1 MGYKN
6 YRLSELLEIIGG
18 GTPKT
23 NIEEYWNG
31 NISWLSVKDFNGD
44 SKKVYTTEKKIT
56 ELGLNNSSTK
66 LLKEGD
72 LIISA
77 RGTVGEIAQL
87 GKAMAFNQSC
97 YGLRAKEHITSNDFM
112 YYALKYIL
120 KDIKNM
126 THGSVFDTITRSTF
140 DVLSYPLPEMK
151 EQKSIANI
159 LSNLD
164 DKIEVNN
171 KINQKLEEMAQ
182 AIFKQWFI
190 DFDFPNE
197 EGKPYKSSGGEMVE
211 SELGMIPK
219 GWEVKELGEICN
231 IQKGLSYK
239 GKYMSDVGTPM
250 INLGNIYPGGGY
262 RKEKIKFYN
271 GDFKA
276 NHIVSSGD
284 IIIANTDMTQDRVI
298 LGSPIIVP
306 KFNEDKIIFTHHLFA
321 FRDVQI
327 DKLFLYF
334 YLKTPS
340 FRERAET
347 YATGTTVLALPK
359 EAVTSIPMVI
369 PSKKLI
375 DEYSMIA
382 SKNIYKI
389 NNGNLQID
397 NLEKLRDTLLPK
409 LMSGEIRVP
418 TSN

>member
-1 MGYKN
+1 MEYKN

-31 NISWLSVKDFNGD
+31 NIPWLSVKDFNGD

-151 EQKSIANI
+151 EQKSIAKI

-182 AIFKQWFI
+182 GIFKQWFI

-219 GWEVKELGEICN
+219 GWEVVTIEELSSFIARGVTPKYEEYSSIKVLNQKVNRGALLEKQYLKYLREDIKVPNEKYACKWDILLNSLGQGTLGRVHLYKENTNDVVVDQHISILRMSNKELAIYIYNLLSGRQYQSYMDGLVSGSTGMQMLNISKIRAIKIIKPTQSDIKHIEKIVN
-231 IQKGLSYK
+231 IYEKIQK
-239 GKYMSDVGTPM
+239 
-250 INLGNIYPGGGY
+250 NIS
-262 RKEKIKFYN
+262 EN
-271 GDFKA
+271 E
-276 NHIVSSGD
+276 V
-284 IIIANTDMTQDRVI
+284 IANIR
-298 LGSPIIVP
+298 
-306 KFNEDKIIFTHHLFA
+306 
-321 FRDVQI
+321 
-327 DKLFLYF
+327 
-334 YLKTPS
+334 
-340 FRERAET
+340 
-347 YATGTTVLALPK
+347 
-359 EAVTSIPMVI
+359 
-369 PSKKLI
+369 
-375 DEYSMIA
+375 
-382 SKNIYKI
+382 NI
-389 NNGNLQID
+389 
-397 NLEKLRDTLLPK
+397 LLPK

-418 TSN
+418 IKN